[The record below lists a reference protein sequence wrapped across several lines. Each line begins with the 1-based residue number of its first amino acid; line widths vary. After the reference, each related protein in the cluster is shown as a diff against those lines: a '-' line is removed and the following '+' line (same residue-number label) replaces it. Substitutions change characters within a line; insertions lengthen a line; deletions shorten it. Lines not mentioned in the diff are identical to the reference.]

1 MGAMKAEHA
10 PFAAKRAVV
19 FRVADQAYALPLHF
33 VREILPMAWLSRPPG
48 LPPVLAG
55 FLNLRGTAVPVVR
68 LAYLLGL
75 VEPPPGLYTPLIHVR
90 CHDTPLLLLVDAVV
104 GIFPFDESEVV
115 PLHQNRCFNNC
126 AVGLMTCGQTT
137 VVLLSEERLL
147 REEERIR
154 LGELAAIEQSRLSKL
169 EWVESERAEVREA
182 VHDALVAD

>member
-10 PFAAKRAVV
+10 PFAAKLTVA
-19 FRVADQAYALPLHF
+19 FQVADQAYGLPVHF

-75 VEPPPGLYTPLIHVR
+75 TDRPPGLYTPLIHVR
-90 CHDTPLLLLVDAVV
+90 CLGTSMALLVDAVI
-104 GIFPFDESEVV
+104 GILRVDESVVV
-115 PLHQNRCFNNC
+115 PLQQNSSFNNC
-126 AVGLMTCGQTT
+126 AVGLATSGGTN

-147 REEERIR
+147 SEEERIR
-154 LGELAAIEQSRLSKL
+154 LGELAAIEQARLSKL
-169 EWVESERAEVREA
+169 EGPKREAELQEA